1 MDQPT
6 AEEALKRLEPLVGE
20 WKLEA
25 IGADGQ
31 PWPGEASATFEW
43 HDSRAHIVERSHVDT
58 PEAPDGISILGCDAA
73 NGTYY
78 QLYSDERGVCRVYE
92 MSIDESGW
100 KLWREGEPFAQR
112 FTSTFEDGGDTIRG
126 RWEIAEDQKSFQTDF
141 DLIYRRVN

>member
-31 PWPGEASATFEW
+31 PWPGEAEATIEW
-43 HDSRAHIVERSHVDT
+43 HDSGRHLVERSQVDM
-58 PEAPDGISILGCDAA
+58 PEAPDGISIIGCDAA

-78 QLYSDERGVCRVYE
+78 QLYSDERNVCRIYE
-92 MSIDESGW
+92 MSIDENEW
-100 KLWREGEPFAQR
+100 RLWRQGEPFGQR
-112 FTSTFEDGGDTIRG
+112 FTATFEDGGDTIRG
-126 RWEIAEDQKSFQTDF
+126 RWEIAEGDGWRTDF